1 MRTLDGRY
9 RLEQRIG
16 IGGMSEVWRA
26 HDVVLDR
33 PVAVKLISAGQDGLD
48 SSVERIRT
56 EARAAARLVHPNVA
70 SVHDF
75 GTCATLPDRRMP
87 YIVME
92 LAEGETLAAHL
103 RAGPLDWRIA
113 VRVCAEVSA
122 ALAAAHAHG
131 IVHRDV
137 KPANVILTPA
147 GVKVLDFGI
156 ALRAGAPDPAPD
168 GMVVGTPAYLAPEQ
182 LDRAPA
188 TPAADMY
195 ALGVLLYYCLTGRLP
210 YPAETATQLFG
221 ARRRQRPEPLP
232 GIDGL
237 PPEVVE
243 LCRRCLADEPAD
255 RPSSLVAALLLA
267 EAVDARVYVPMH
279 LPTAPRP
286 RRARVRPWTERAATE
301 VTEAAPALDRPA
313 AALDLPEPALEP
325 PVPALEPN
333 APVGDRR
340 GSAGDA

>member
-26 HDVVLDR
+26 HDAVLDR
-33 PVAVKLISAGQDGLD
+33 PVAVKLMSPGQEDRD
-48 SSVERIRT
+48 ASVERIRT
-56 EARAAARLVHPNVA
+56 EARSAARLVHPNVA

-75 GTCATLPDRRMP
+75 GTSATLPGRELP

-137 KPANVILTPA
+137 KPANVMLTPA

-156 ALRAGAPDPAPD
+156 ATPSGTPDPAPD
-168 GMVVGTPAYLAPEQ
+168 GVVVGTPAYLAPEQ
-182 LDRAPA
+182 LERAPA

-195 ALGVLLYYCLTGRLP
+195 ALGVLLYYSLSGRLP
-210 YPAETATQLFG
+210 YQADTTTQLLG
-221 ARRRQRPEPLP
+221 ARRRQPPEPLP
-232 GIDGL
+232 EIPGL
-237 PPEVVE
+237 PPEVAD
-243 LCRRCLADEPAD
+243 LCATCLADDPAQ
-255 RPSSLVAALLLA
+255 RPTSLMAALLLA
-267 EAVDARVYVPMH
+267 EAVDARVYVPM
-279 LPTAPRP
+279 LQSVPPRQ
-286 RRARVRPWTERAATE
+286 REVVSPWTDRAAA
-301 VTEAAPALDRPA
+301 EATQA
-313 AALDLPEPALEP
+313 AVLP
-325 PVPALEPN
+325 
-333 APVGDRR
+333 DWSTR
-340 GSAGDA
+340 AG

>member
-9 RLEQRIG
+9 ELEQRIG

-33 PVAVKLISAGQDGLD
+33 RVAVKLISPARHGEENP
-48 SSVERIRT
+48 VERIRA
-56 EARAAARLVHPNVA
+56 EARSAARLVHPNVA

-75 GTCATLPDRRMP
+75 GTSATLPGRPVP

-92 LAEGETLAAHL
+92 LAEGETLATHL

-122 ALAAAHAHG
+122 ALAAAHANG

-137 KPANVILTPA
+137 KPANVMLTPS

-156 ALRAGAPDPAPD
+156 ATPTGSADQTPD

-182 LDRAPA
+182 LDRQPA

-195 ALGVLLYYCLTGRLP
+195 ALGVLLYFSLTGRLP
-210 YPAETATQLFG
+210 YEAGTATELLG
-221 ARRRQRPEPLP
+221 ARRRRAAPEPLP
-232 GIDGL
+232 QIDGL
-237 PPEVVE
+237 PPEVAD
-243 LCRRCLADEPAD
+243 LCRQCLADDPAR
-255 RPSSLVAALLLA
+255 RPTSLMAALLLA
-267 EAVDARVYVPMH
+267 EAVDARVYVPM
-279 LPTAPRP
+279 LEPAAPRQLGT
-286 RRARVRPWTERAATE
+286 RVSPWTERAATE
-301 VTEAAPALDRPA
+301 PTEAVA
-313 AALDLPEPALEP
+313 
-325 PVPALEPN
+325 V
-333 APVGDRR
+333 R
-340 GSAGDA
+340 GT

>member
-16 IGGMSEVWRA
+16 IGGMSEVWRG
-26 HDVVLDR
+26 HDEVLDR
-33 PVAVKLISAGQDGLD
+33 PVAVKLVSPGLD
-48 SSVERIRT
+48 GEGSVERIRA
-56 EARAAARLVHPNVA
+56 EARSAARLVHPNVA

-75 GTCATLPDRRMP
+75 GACATVPGREAP

-92 LAEGETLAAHL
+92 LVPGETLAVHL

-137 KPANVILTPA
+137 KPANVMLTPA

-156 ALRAGAPDPAPD
+156 AAPAGADDPTPE
-168 GMVVGTPAYLAPEQ
+168 GIVVGTPAYLAPEQ
-182 LDRAPA
+182 LCRAPA

-210 YPAETATQLFG
+210 YAADSVTQLLGPDRRQPPQPLPEVPGLPAEVA
-221 ARRRQRPEPLP
+221 
-232 GIDGL
+232 
-237 PPEVVE
+237 E
-243 LCRRCLADEPAD
+243 LCRRCLAEDPAR
-255 RPSSLVAALLLA
+255 RPSSVVAALLLA
-267 EAVDARVYVPMH
+267 EAVDARVYVPMQQP
-279 LPTAPRP
+279 LLPRP
-286 RRARVRPWTERAATE
+286 RPSSVSPWNDQAAAAATE
-301 VTEAAPALDRPA
+301 AAGALRFTTRHP
-313 AALDLPEPALEP
+313 
-325 PVPALEPN
+325 
-333 APVGDRR
+333 G
-340 GSAGDA
+340 

>member
-1 MRTLDGRY
+1 MKTLDGRY

-16 IGGMSEVWRA
+16 VGGMSEVWRA
-26 HDVVLDR
+26 HDEVLDR
-33 PVAVKLISAGQDGLD
+33 PVAVKLMSPGSRDGD
-48 SSVERIRT
+48 DPVERIRT
-56 EARAAARLVHPNVA
+56 EARSAARLVHPNVA

-75 GTCATLPDRRMP
+75 GTCRTPPDGQTP

-92 LAEGETLAAHL
+92 LAEGETLATHL

-156 ALRAGAPDPAPD
+156 ATPTGAPDPTPE
-168 GMVVGTPAYLAPEQ
+168 GIVVGTPAYLAPEQ

-195 ALGVLLYYCLTGRLP
+195 ALGVLLYYCLTGQLP
-210 YPAETATQLFG
+210 YPAAGTMTQLLG
-221 ARRRQRPEPLP
+221 SRRRQPPRPLP
-232 GIDGL
+232 PVTGL
-237 PPEVVE
+237 PVEVAD
-243 LCRRCLADEPAD
+243 LCERCLAEDPAR
-255 RPSSLVAALLLA
+255 RPSSLMAALLLA

-279 LPTAPRP
+279 QPVPPRP
-286 RRARVRPWTERAATE
+286 RPAAVSPWTERAAAE
-301 VTEAAPALDRPA
+301 ATEAAVLDWT
-313 AALDLPEPALEP
+313 
-325 PVPALEPN
+325 
-333 APVGDRR
+333 RR
-340 GSAGDA
+340 AG

>member
-26 HDVVLDR
+26 HDAVLDR
-33 PVAVKLISAGQDGLD
+33 PVAVKVMSPGQEGQDT
-48 SSVERIRT
+48 SVERIRA
-56 EARAAARLVHPNVA
+56 EARSAARLVHPNVA

-75 GTCATLPDRRMP
+75 GTCGPGPEGQLP

-156 ALRAGAPDPAPD
+156 ATPSGTPDRSPE

-182 LDRAPA
+182 LERAPV

-210 YPAETATQLFG
+210 YQAGTTTPTQLLG
-221 ARRRQRPEPLP
+221 ARRRQPPLP
-232 GIDGL
+232 LPEIEGL
-237 PPEVVE
+237 PPEVAD
-243 LCRRCLADEPAD
+243 LCASCLADDPAD
-255 RPSSLVAALLLA
+255 RPSSLMAALLLA
-267 EAVDARVYVPMH
+267 EAVDARVYVPLGQPM
-279 LPTAPRP
+279 APRQ
-286 RRARVRPWTERAATE
+286 RVGSISPWTERAAAE
-301 VTEAAPALDRPA
+301 ATEAAP
-313 AALDLPEPALEP
+313 
-325 PVPALEPN
+325 VP
-333 APVGDRR
+333 DW
-340 GSAGDA
+340 STQAG